1 MRSGEN
7 KSKVCKHLTNKISRV
22 KFTIRNI
29 FFQDLSKIVGKMLEC
44 ERILLEKRDANKVT

>member
-22 KFTIRNI
+22 KVTIINN
-29 FFQDLSKIVGKMLEC
+29 FFQDLSKIAGKML
-44 ERILLEKRDANKVT
+44 